1 MCCRYYVDELAEREA
16 YELADLIDAGV
27 RKPPRGQESR
37 QPSDRHPA
45 DMACVLY
52 GSEGKLHAGQM
63 WWGFPSWRSGNLM
76 INARCESA
84 LQKPMFSE
92 SVMRRRCVIP
102 ASGFYEWDREKNK
115 VTFRLPDQPCLFLA
129 GFYNLFDAQPRYIIL
144 TTQANESMAPVHDRM
159 PLILPKE
166 EVAQWIHEPG
176 KTQEYLKSAPP
187 QLHRSQEY
195 EQLRLPL

>member
-63 WWGFPSWRSGNLM
+63 RWGFPSWRSGNLM

-102 ASGFYEWDREKNK
+102 AAGFYEWDRDKNK
-115 VTFRLPDQPCLFLA
+115 VTFFKPQEACIYLA
-129 GFYNLFDAQPRYIIL
+129 GFYNLFDGEQRFIIL
-144 TTQANESMAPVHDRM
+144 TTEANESMSPVHDRM
-159 PLILPKE
+159 PLILPAS
-166 EVAQWIHEPG
+166 EVGDWIHESG
-176 KTQEYLKSAPP
+176 KTKEYLVRNSP
-187 QLHRSQEY
+187 QLSRTQEY
-195 EQLRLPL
+195 EQLKLPL